1 MRCVTVSVVLLA
13 APHQPVQAQAPAT
26 GGQVW
31 SAGNLW
37 ITLPARLRL
46 LLTGELNAG
55 TNYSYQQSI
64 VGAGIGYRWK
74 RINTLGHIVNI
85 NADKES
91 RVTAGAGYEYL
102 WTDQAGAT
110 SAEDRIVVD
119 VTPRFRPQRRLLLDF
134 RNRAEF
140 RWVNGVS
147 STRFRTRVTVERDI
161 PVNNWRL
168 TPYVSA
174 EFFYN
179 FASGTWDEQQY
190 AVGVELP
197 YRRIAMLQAYY
208 LFQHSNSAPQN
219 VNVLGLTL
227 NVYLRNGL

>member
-102 WTDQAGAT
+102 WTDQAGAN

-161 PVNNWRL
+161 PVNNFRL

-179 FASGTWDEQQY
+179 FASSAWDEQQY
-190 AVGVELP
+190 AIGVELP

-208 LFQHSNSAPQN
+208 LFQYSNSAPQN

-227 NVYLRNGL
+227 NVYVRNGL